1 LDEAHRLKKQLY
13 LTDLTKPNYPQS
25 NLSFTAIAKARVHLA
40 LAKLKQ
46 IKRQNSF
53 SFFAIM
59 GDLLDSQKAVTASK

>member
-1 LDEAHRLKKQLY
+1 M
-13 LTDLTKPNYPQS
+13 DLTESNYPQS
-25 NLSFTAIAKARVHLA
+25 DLSFTAIAKAKLHLA

-59 GDLLDSQKAVTASK
+59 GDLLDSQKAVTASE